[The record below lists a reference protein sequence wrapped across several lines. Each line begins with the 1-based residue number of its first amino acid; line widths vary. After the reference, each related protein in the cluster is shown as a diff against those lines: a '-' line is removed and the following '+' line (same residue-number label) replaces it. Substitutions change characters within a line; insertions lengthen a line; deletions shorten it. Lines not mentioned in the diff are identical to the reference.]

1 MHEPCQTEN
10 DVTDRAESFFDTYCG
25 PAPVPQ
31 DIWASWNFDP
41 WLVGALVAAWAIWRQ
56 TGRRDRTGTHCFRA
70 AGLLAILAFISP
82 LCALSAALFSA
93 RVVHHLILIGG
104 VAPLLAIALPWRR
117 GPSLFLSLAA
127 VLHAVV
133 VWSWHAPAPYVF
145 ALSSDPAYWFMQ
157 VTLLLSA
164 WLFWREVF
172 AKQANTG
179 ATVVALLGT
188 IMQMGLLGAL
198 LVFAPQP
205 LFAPHLAT
213 TLAFGITPLADQQ
226 LAGLFMWVPAF
237 LPYAGVA
244 IAQVSAMLAAGSR
257 DRSAP
262 AYTDGG
268 SDSRA

>member
-1 MHEPCQTEN
+1 MK
-10 DVTDRAESFFDTYCG
+10 AGSFFDTYCG
-25 PAPVPQ
+25 PAPVPA

-41 WLVGALVAAWAIWRQ
+41 WLVGALVAAWALWRQ
-56 TGRRDRTGTHCFRA
+56 AGRRDRTGTHCFRA
-70 AGLLAILAFISP
+70 AGLLAIVAFISP

-117 GPSLFLSLAA
+117 GPSLFLSLTA

-133 VWSWHAPAPYVF
+133 VWTWHAPAPYVF
-145 ALSSDPAYWFMQ
+145 ALSSDPAYWCMQ
-157 VTLLLSA
+157 LTLLLSG

-172 AKQANTG
+172 AKQANAG
-179 ATVVALLGT
+179 AAVVALLGT

-205 LFAPHLAT
+205 LFAPHFAT
-213 TLAFGITPLADQQ
+213 TLAFGISPLADQQ
-226 LAGLFMWVPAF
+226 LAGLLMWVPAF

-244 IAQVSAMLAAGSR
+244 VAQVVAMLAAEAQV
-257 DRSAP
+257 AP
-262 AYTDGG
+262 ATAHVDGAPE
-268 SDSRA
+268 SRA